1 MNKVLLTGN
10 ITRDMEV
17 RELPNGKK
25 CGRTSIAVRRNMK
38 NKEGKYD
45 NDFIGI
51 VAWDE
56 KCEYISEYAKK
67 GAKVEVVGR
76 MKTGSYQDKDG
87 KKVYT
92 TDAVVEEASILTYP
106 QNVDNSVDKSANV
119 TGNSDFEQVTDED
132 LPF

>member
-1 MNKVLLTGN
+1 MNKVELTGN

-38 NKEGKYD
+38 NKDGKYD
-45 NDFIGI
+45 SDFINI
-51 VAWDE
+51 KAWDQ
-56 KCEYISEYAKK
+56 KCEYLSQYAKK
-67 GAKVEVVGR
+67 GAKVEIVGR
-76 MKTGSYQDKDG
+76 IETGSYDDKDG

-92 TDAVVEEASILTYP
+92 TEVVVEEASILTYP
-106 QNVDNSVDKSANV
+106 QNVDNSVDNSA
-119 TGNSDFEQVTDED
+119 TTTANSDFEDC

>member
-1 MNKVLLTGN
+1 MNKVLLIGN

-38 NKEGKYD
+38 NKDGKYD
-45 NDFIGI
+45 SDFIGI
-51 VAWDE
+51 VAWDK

-76 MKTGSYQDKDG
+76 METGSYDDKDG

-92 TDAVVEEASILTYP
+92 TDVVVEEVNILTYP
-106 QNVDNSVDKSANV
+106 QNVDNSVDNSANV
-119 TGNSDFEQVTDED
+119 VTDED

>member
-25 CGRTSIAVRRNMK
+25 SGRTSIAVRRNMK
-38 NKEGKYD
+38 NKDGNYES
-45 NDFIGI
+45 DFIGI
-51 VAWDE
+51 IAWDK
-56 KCEYISEYAKK
+56 KCEYISQYAKK
-67 GAKVEVVGR
+67 GTKIEVAGR
-76 MKTGSYQDKDG
+76 IETGSYQDKDG

-92 TDAVVEEASILTYP
+92 TDVVVEEANILTYP
-106 QNVDNSVDKSANV
+106 QNVDNSVDNSANA
-119 TGNSDFEQVTDED
+119 TATSDGFEDC